1 MKSFY
6 TFILM
11 LFLFA
16 CKENVNYIKPENLI
30 SKSQMTDMLF
40 DMHLVVGTSNVKNL
54 NLEKNRNYM
63 SLVYEKYGVD
73 SIQFAESN
81 LYYTA
86 QIQEYEEIFEEVQRR
101 MKILK
106 ETYEARM
113 DSIMGL
119 QDTEKKAKEKRDS
132 IIKAQRENQRLQ
144 N

>member
-1 MKSFY
+1 MKLFY

-16 CKENVNYIKPENLI
+16 CKENVNYKKPENLI
-30 SKSQMTDMLF
+30 SKSKMTDMLF
-40 DMHLVVGTSNVKNL
+40 DMHIVVGTSNVSNL

-63 SLVYEKYGVD
+63 SLGVD

-86 QIQEYEEIFEEVQRR
+86 QIQEYEEIFEEVERR

-106 ETYEARM
+106 EKYEARM

-119 QDTEKKAKEKRDS
+119 KDNENKAKAKRDS
-132 IIKAQRENQRLQ
+132 IINAQKEKQRIQ

>member
-1 MKSFY
+1 
-6 TFILM
+6 M

>member
-1 MKSFY
+1 M
-6 TFILM
+6 
-11 LFLFA
+11 
-16 CKENVNYIKPENLI
+16 
-30 SKSQMTDMLF
+30 
-40 DMHLVVGTSNVKNL
+40 
-54 NLEKNRNYM
+54 
-63 SLVYEKYGVD
+63 VYEKYGVD

-86 QIQEYEEIFEEVQRR
+86 QIQEYEEIFEEVERR

>member
-1 MKSFY
+1 
-6 TFILM
+6 M

-16 CKENVNYIKPENLI
+16 CKENENYKKPENLI
-30 SKSQMTDMLF
+30 SKSKMTDMLF
-40 DMHLVVGTSNVKNL
+40 DMHIVVGTSNVSNL

-73 SIQFAESN
+73 STQFAESN

-86 QIQEYEEIFEEVQRR
+86 QIQEYEEIFEEVERR

-106 ETYEARM
+106 EKYEARM

-119 QDTEKKAKEKRDS
+119 KDNENKAKAKRDS
-132 IIKAQRENQRLQ
+132 IINAQKEKQRIQ